1 MPVPQTGDELF
12 VGRNEDGTVSEAFR
26 RSPGG
31 DVADITREVER
42 VEVNNESF
50 TVYGKRVHPA
60 VEPWR
65 VRCDRDAEATDTL
78 LRGRVVAGLA
88 DWHAQC
94 RERVAANMERYGL
107 SPRERD
113 VAWALFSDLTRSEIA
128 DSLGL
133 ATATVRNH
141 LYETS
146 ERMGT
151 SGTRVGIMLRL
162 LDCEGLRDE

>member
-1 MPVPQTGDELF
+1 MQIPQTGDELF
-12 VGRNEDGTVSEAFR
+12 VGRTSDGNVTEVFR

-31 DVADITREVER
+31 NVADITSDVER
-42 VEVNNESF
+42 VDVNNESF

-65 VRCDRDAEATDTL
+65 VTCDRDPEATDTM
-78 LRGRVVAGLA
+78 LRGRVVAA
-88 DWHAQC
+88 HVDWHSQC
-94 RERVAANMERYGL
+94 RARVAANMERYGL
-107 SPRERD
+107 SPQQRN

-128 DSLGL
+128 DALGL